1 MNVLKAHLVRAVV
14 DWALEQGFTPH
25 VAVFANYPGV
35 QVPDRFVQDG
45 RVVLNI
51 HPSAVH
57 LYLLNDDGVSF
68 SARFGG
74 VSQSVH
80 IPLAAILAVYAN
92 ENGQGISFPEPEPET
107 PPPDSAPGG
116 TPPRHTRPVLRR
128 VK

>member
-1 MNVLKAHLVRAVV
+1 MSALKSHLVRAVV

-25 VAVFANYPGV
+25 VAVFTGYPGV

-45 RVVLNI
+45 RVVLNV

-57 LYLLNDDGVSF
+57 LYLLNDDGMSF

-80 IPLAAILAVYAN
+80 VPLPAILAVYAN
-92 ENGQGISFPEPEPET
+92 ENGQGISFPEPEKPGAPT
-107 PPPDSAPGG
+107 DSAPGD
-116 TPPRHTRPVLRR
+116 TPPRPVRPVLRR

>member
-1 MNVLKAHLVRAVV
+1 MSALKSHLVRAVV

-25 VAVFANYPGV
+25 VAVFTDYPGV

-45 RVVLNI
+45 RVVLNV

-57 LYLLNDDGVSF
+57 LYLLNDDGMSF

-80 IPLAAILAVYAN
+80 VPLPAILAVYAN
-92 ENGQGISFPEPEPET
+92 ENGQGISFPEPEKLGT
-107 PPPDSAPGG
+107 PTDSAPGD
-116 TPPRHTRPVLRR
+116 TPPRPARPVLRR